1 MKKQLT
7 QYITVMLLAMALSSE
22 AVAQTNPGERIIQV
36 SGLVMTA
43 DSSDVIRGMNIF
55 NPYNG
60 RGTYSD
66 IKGWF
71 SWPFLAGDTI
81 LFSAIGFKNRQI
93 IIPEDA
99 PEQYTLIMAM
109 EEEVINL
116 PDVEINPFPTEEIF
130 KEAILAM
137 NLNEDQENVLRSFE
151 PAVVQEMVRTMPIGG
166 SPDLNYRYMMNLQFD
181 NLQQRTGPRANP
193 LLNPFAW
200 ASFIKSLKK
209 KKKKRKSGD

>member
-22 AVAQTNPGERIIQV
+22 AVAQTNAGERIIQV

-109 EEEVINL
+109 EEEVVNL
-116 PDVEINPFPTEEIF
+116 PDVEITPFPTEEIF

-151 PAVVQEMVRTMPIGG
+151 PALVQEMVRTMPIGG
-166 SPDLNYRYMMNLQFD
+166 SPALNYRYMMNLQFD

-209 KKKKRKSGD
+209 KKKKKRK